1 MNEPR
6 KTVTPGGD
14 QDWEALI
21 SLPALSAWMDGQGLG
36 AGPID
41 NPRLLGGGTQNILL
55 LFERAGR
62 PYVLRRPPKHL
73 RANSN
78 ETMRREARVLG
89 ALKGSAVRHPG
100 LIAACPQEDVL
111 GVAFYLMEPIDG
123 FVPREEMP
131 ALHAGDPAIR
141 RAMGFELV
149 DAIAALA
156 GVDHVAAGLAD
167 LGKTDGFLERQVG
180 RWRKQLESY
189 GEFPQWP
196 GLSNLPGVDEI
207 GAWLDAHRPT
217 DFRAGLIHG
226 DVNFGNIMYRRDGP
240 ELAAL
245 VDWELTTLGD
255 PLIDLGWLLCA
266 WPPDGAETGPVTP
279 WIGFPT
285 RAEIIDRYERQTGR
299 AVAHMADWYEVL
311 ACFKLG
317 AILEGTYARACAGQA
332 PRATGEALHAS
343 TVALFE
349 RARRKIGV

>member
-1 MNEPR
+1 MSEIR

-14 QDWEALI
+14 QDWETLVP
-21 SLPALSAWMDGQGLG
+21 LPALTAWMDAQGLG
-36 AGPID
+36 DGPID

-100 LIAACPQEDVL
+100 LIAACPDEDVL

-131 ALHAGDPAIR
+131 ALHAGDPAVR

-156 GVDHVAAGLAD
+156 GIDHVAAGLSD
-167 LGKTDGFLERQVG
+167 LGKVDGFLERQVG

-189 GEFPQWP
+189 AEFPEWP
-196 GLSNLPGVDEI
+196 GMSGLPGVDEI
-207 GAWLDAHRPT
+207 TDWLDANRPT
-217 DFRAGLIHG
+217 DFRPGLIHG

-240 ELAAL
+240 QLAAL

-255 PLIDLGWLLCA
+255 PMIDLGWLLCA
-266 WPPDGAETGPVTP
+266 WPPDGSQTGPVNP
-279 WIGFPT
+279 WTGFPT
-285 RAEIIDRYERQTGR
+285 RTEIIDRYAAQTGR
-299 AVAHMADWYEVL
+299 SVAHLADWYEVL

-317 AILEGTYARACAGQA
+317 AILEGTHARACAGRA
-332 PRATGEALHAS
+332 PKATGDALHAS